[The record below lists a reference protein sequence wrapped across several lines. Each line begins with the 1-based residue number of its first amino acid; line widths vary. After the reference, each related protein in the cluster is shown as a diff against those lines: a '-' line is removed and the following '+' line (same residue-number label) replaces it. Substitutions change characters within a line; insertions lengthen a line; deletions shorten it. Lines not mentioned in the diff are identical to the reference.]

1 MQSILFKNFF
11 TLNNFNLNWTQT
23 FFLNQLSVFFFVFTN
38 IDCENLLKR
47 FLVLNPMKR
56 SRLEVSICLFHK
68 FKKSKI
74 FVMMKGSQN

>member
-11 TLNNFNLNWTQT
+11 TLNTFNLNWTQT
-23 FFLNQLSVFFFVFTN
+23 FFLNQLSVFFVFTN

-68 FKKSKI
+68 LKKSNI

>member
-11 TLNNFNLNWTQT
+11 TLNTFNLNWTQT
-23 FFLNQLSVFFFVFTN
+23 FFLNQLSVFFVFTN

-68 FKKSKI
+68 FKNSNI

>member
-1 MQSILFKNFF
+1 MHSILFKNFF

-23 FFLNQLSVFFFVFTN
+23 FFLNQLSVFFVFTN

-68 FKKSKI
+68 LKKSNI

>member
-11 TLNNFNLNWTQT
+11 TLNTFNLNWTQT
-23 FFLNQLSVFFFVFTN
+23 FFLNQLSVFFVFTN

-68 FKKSKI
+68 FKKSNI
-74 FVMMKGSQN
+74 YVMMKGSQN